1 MMLRPHPTQASFSQ
15 ASSTHTTPL
24 VAKIMH
30 FDASCSCGSLLIP
43 LRQVPTEDS
52 TGRHINPN
60 APVPGSPTATRWA
73 GGTTAAL
80 LMSLKA
86 KVSHDAEATVVAHG
100 EAYDAGPAAG
110 AAQCGGFDRR
120 DFYSVEETL
129 LSTDDPLSVLVEA
142 ASLSRPVSPLET
154 LARVASPQSPSA
166 RARPREAECV
176 VSALVLAFLSK
187 AHHKRAEGRVQGVA
201 WAYSLQ

>member
-1 MMLRPHPTQASFSQ
+1 MLFLRMMLRRHPTQASFSK

-24 VAKIMH
+24 VAQIIH
-30 FDASCSCGSLLIP
+30 FDVSCSFCSLLI
-43 LRQVPTEDS
+43 LLHQVPTEDS

-86 KVSHDAEATVVAHG
+86 KVSHDAEATGAAHG
-100 EAYDAGPAAG
+100 EAYDAGPSVG
-110 AAQCGGFDRR
+110 AAHGGAYDRR
-120 DFYSVEETL
+120 DFHSVEETL
-129 LSTDDPLSVLVEA
+129 LSTDDPLRVLVEA

-166 RARPREAECV
+166 RAQPREAECV
-176 VSALVLAFLSK
+176 VSAVVLALLTK
-187 AHHKRAEGRVQGVA
+187 PHHKRTE
-201 WAYSLQ
+201 